1 MPGPTRSALGLTG
14 YPKPPALTPPRPRP
28 AAEAARFVL
37 TDGMAPAGTRPAG
50 LGDRGAAKAG
60 PRSGG
65 GGWPASAL
73 AACSGPLA
81 PGLVMRR
88 KDFPTPSLE
97 DVKPA
102 QESEV
107 RQLFRDT
114 SHICEPKR
122 HVRKSVGTES
132 KTGSGRQEQDGLTAD
147 FTALARAAVPRVVQT
162 LVRCCREGFV
172 HIC

>member
-1 MPGPTRSALGLTG
+1 MPGPACSALGLTG
-14 YPKPPALTPPRPRP
+14 YPKPPGLTPLRPRP

-37 TDGMAPAGTRPAG
+37 TDGMAPAGTRPTG
-50 LGDRGAAKAG
+50 LGDRGTAKAG
-60 PRSGG
+60 PRS

-97 DVKPA
+97 DVKPE

-114 SHICEPKR
+114 SHIYEPKPR
-122 HVRKSVGTES
+122 VRKSVGTES
-132 KTGSGRQEQDGLTAD
+132 KTESGRQEQDGLTAD
-147 FTALARAAVPRVVQT
+147 FTALARAPVPRVVQT
-162 LVRCCREGFV
+162 LVRCCREGFF
-172 HIC
+172 HIY